1 KVIVSDADEVLPAL
15 RSGQLDLVIQYLY
28 PQAAPTGLLYIPLY
42 EDETVPCCARNHRL
56 AARDHVALGELC
68 KERWT
73 FQGSVVLGPYQRLHE
88 VFRNNGLEPP
98 RIAFESRSLS
108 LRLQVAANSDLLMY
122 TSRAVVARRLG
133 AGTFHVL
140 PVKELHWRQSV
151 GVVHRK
157 EPYMSPAVRR
167 FIDILKTVAARA
179 PAAAPPVRLRRVNRS
194 LGGHRR
200 EIEGP
205 SPTLSA
211 RWPQACDE
219 PLDAVADELPIAKPV
234 AREAHHNVGA
244 ADAPAVEAGP
254 RRGTRAIAA
263 AAHEKPPRRRGIVDQ
278 SLALIGCAIAKGEDR
293 KAVIAGDGLG
303 RDVAWIDDPDA
314 LSGRQRVAGDR
325 NRDEQAL
332 ECSA

>member
-1 KVIVSDADEVLPAL
+1 MPASPSPKTSSTNFANMKVIVSDADEVLPAL

-56 AARDHVALGELC
+56 AARDHVALGELS
-68 KERWT
+68 KERWA

-167 FIDILKTVAARA
+167 FIEILKRVAASA
-179 PAAAPPVRLRRVNRS
+179 PAAAPPVRLRKVNAS
-194 LGGHRR
+194 L
-200 EIEGP
+200 
-205 SPTLSA
+205 
-211 RWPQACDE
+211 
-219 PLDAVADELPIAKPV
+219 
-234 AREAHHNVGA
+234 
-244 ADAPAVEAGP
+244 
-254 RRGTRAIAA
+254 
-263 AAHEKPPRRRGIVDQ
+263 
-278 SLALIGCAIAKGEDR
+278 
-293 KAVIAGDGLG
+293 
-303 RDVAWIDDPDA
+303 
-314 LSGRQRVAGDR
+314 
-325 NRDEQAL
+325 
-332 ECSA
+332 